1 MRINLILEHGMQK
14 KMSKP
19 SKDRIEKAVK
29 NAEFA
34 FWAVIAEEFPE
45 IRKGDVTP
53 WEAMLFDGE
62 LQDAVRR
69 WYNDNKDEP
78 ESEHL

>member
-1 MRINLILEHGMQK
+1 MRR
-14 KMSKP
+14 MSEP
-19 SKDRIEKAVK
+19 NKDRIEKAVK
-29 NAEFA
+29 DAEFA

-45 IRKGDVTP
+45 IRKGEVTP
-53 WEAMLFDGE
+53 WEAMLFDCE

>member
-1 MRINLILEHGMQK
+1 MIMGLILSRGTRI
-14 KMSKP
+14 MSEP

-45 IRKGDVTP
+45 IRKGEVTP

-62 LQDAVRR
+62 LQNAVRR
-69 WYNDNKDEP
+69 WYNDNKDDEP
-78 ESEHL
+78 EHL

>member
-1 MRINLILEHGMQK
+1 MRRMNE
-14 KMSKP
+14 P

-29 NAEFA
+29 DAEFA

-53 WEAMLFDGE
+53 WEAMLFSGE

-69 WYNDNKDEP
+69 WYNDNKDDEP
-78 ESEHL
+78 EHV

>member
-1 MRINLILEHGMQK
+1 MNE
-14 KMSKP
+14 P

-45 IRKGDVTP
+45 IRKGDVSP
-53 WEAMLFDGE
+53 WEAMLFGGE

-69 WYNDNKDEP
+69 WYNDNKD
-78 ESEHL
+78 